1 MVFVISILNSLLLG
15 KDKEY
20 LPFQGIVLAH
30 TRELAHQIHR
40 EFKRMGKYFRR
51 PELRFVCVFGG
62 ISVEDN
68 IRELTRADK
77 LPHIVIGTPGRM
89 LDLNQKKVLHLD
101 LVIFLLCSV
110 SSLWLT
116 SAIRLCRVLHLVIY

>member
-1 MVFVISILNSLLLG
+1 MVFVISVLNSLLLG

-51 PELRFVCVFGG
+51 PELRFACVFGG

-68 IRELTRADK
+68 IRELTRVDK

-101 LVIFLLCSV
+101 LVIFFLYSV

-116 SAIRLCRVLHLVIY
+116 SAIRLCRVLHSVIY